1 MNITTHINRDNSLYP
16 KSLQKFLTKDIP
28 DKITAIGNIE
38 LLNNKK
44 LAVFCSVKCPGSII
58 VQTHDCM
65 KSLKNSEVTAIGG
78 FHSQIEQEC
87 LSILLRCKS
96 PIIICPARSIK
107 NMRIKQEY
115 QQPLDEGRLLFI
127 SPFIEKENRISTQR
141 ADARNHFA
149 AALADIIFV
158 PHAQPKGKTEKLCL
172 EIAGWGK
179 AIFTLSNTYNK
190 HLISLGI
197 KVVTSDLFISNVIS
211 TRLHQIPHGT
221 G

>member
-1 MNITTHINRDNSLYP
+1 MNTVYIHRNKSFYPESLKHFLRDGAP
-16 KSLQKFLTKDIP
+16 ET
-28 DKITAIGNIE
+28 ITALGNLA
-38 LLNNKK
+38 LLKNKK
-44 LAVFCSVKCPGSII
+44 LAIFCSVKCPGSII
-58 VQTHDCM
+58 VQTYDCM
-65 KSLKNSEVTAIGG
+65 KSLKNSEVTVIGG

-87 LSILLRCKS
+87 LNILLRCKS

-127 SPFIEKENRISTQR
+127 SPFTEKENRISTQR

-197 KVVTSDLFISNVIS
+197 KVVTPDLFIGNVIS
-211 TRLHQIPHGT
+211 TYMAASNT
-221 G
+221 AWD